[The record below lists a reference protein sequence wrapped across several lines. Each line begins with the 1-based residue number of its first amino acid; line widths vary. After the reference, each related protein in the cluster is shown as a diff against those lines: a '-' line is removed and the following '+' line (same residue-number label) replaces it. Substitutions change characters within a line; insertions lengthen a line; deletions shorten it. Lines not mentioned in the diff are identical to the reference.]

1 MEPMYKVTQY
11 VNKFMKVG
19 DDYQTVEVPNELVFD
34 WDGLITFIGCLAEGS
49 KGPHTIKFQVIEK
62 EA

>member
-11 VNKFMKVG
+11 VSKFMKVG

-34 WDGLITFIGCLAEGS
+34 WDGFVAFIECLAEGG
-49 KGPHTIKFQVIEK
+49 KGPYKIEFKAIEK